1 MKRLAGL
8 FVAAL
13 LVAVGP
19 ASAATIGGPATGL
32 WARPGDGGRG
42 FNIDIQGD
50 TMIVTTFVYESNGDS
65 IWYLSSG
72 SYNHRTAR
80 FQSTYDSYSDG
91 QCFGCP
97 AYTPDVH
104 VGAAG
109 SMSIQFHD
117 NQHATISTPSGSI
130 EIEKFNYGFPSLTS
144 ALYGEWIF
152 SFNIGGLVG
161 GDWLVFSEPFTG
173 DDGTVY
179 AAGHSDDSFNRV
191 ALGAYFPEVSRY
203 IIVAQQ
209 AGAFVHS
216 YALGMDDHRG
226 GGAAWVHRSSES
238 ISGDG
243 SPAFAARVLYR
254 SELVGATANTAAKS
268 SRSSMDQMQ
277 FVVADGGAADPVLD
291 QRVEKMQAA
300 LTKYVELRH

>member
-1 MKRLAGL
+1 MKCMTGWLAVALLL
-8 FVAAL
+8 FVTT
-13 LVAVGP
+13 
-19 ASAATIGGPATGL
+19 ATADTFGGPATGL

-42 FNIDIQGD
+42 FNIDIQGE
-50 TMIVTTFVYESNGDS
+50 TMIVTTFIYEQDGDP

-72 SYNHRTAR
+72 TYNHRTAR
-80 FQSTYDSYSDG
+80 FQSTYDSYSGG

-104 VGAAG
+104 SGAAG
-109 SMSIQFHD
+109 TMTIQFHD
-117 NQHATISTPSGSI
+117 NQHATLSTPAGSI

-152 SFNIGGLVG
+152 SFNIASLIG
-161 GDWLVFSEPFTG
+161 GDWLMFVEPFTG

-179 AAGHSDDSFNRV
+179 AAGYSDDAFNRA
-191 ALGAYFPEVSRY
+191 ALGAYFPEAGAY

-209 AGAFVHS
+209 AGDFLHS

-226 GGAAWVHRSSES
+226 VGVAWVHRSSES

-243 SPAFAARVLYR
+243 SPAFVGRVLYR
-254 SELVGATANTAAKS
+254 GELTATSANFSAKS
-268 SRSSMDQMQ
+268 ATTGADQRQ
-277 FVVADGGAADPVLD
+277 YLVTDAGAADPALD
-291 QRVEKMQAA
+291 REILKMRAA
-300 LTKYVELRH
+300 LGAYVDSRR